1 MKKIY
6 KMLIIF
12 ALTFLFIP
20 LTSCAQIPLKVKVD
34 EYVLDE
40 KKNEYVYMG
49 VDRYYDMSYQYYT
62 DGEATV
68 KSVEILS
75 EYKGKPVTKIYDRA
89 FFGNKIIEEVIIP
102 SSIKEIGEEAFW
114 GCRNLKSVELNEG
127 LEVIGGNAFR
137 DTSIKTIKLPK
148 TVKTIEQRAFMSCER
163 MHFIELNEGLEKIGE
178 DAFMLSGLVSIV
190 IPKSVKEVGDY
201 ILSSNEQLKEVI
213 NLSDVKLFL
222 DSSASVTHA
231 YDQDGS
237 YLNLLLMHYSNS
249 LDDRAEFVEIND
261 CIFMSYCD
269 ECYLVSCDICDNSKD
284 LKLDFSV
291 TFGAKT
297 YDNYIISE
305 YAFAYSSLHSVSLKN
320 VKRTKSGAFDFC
332 TWGNDYGIEDI
343 YFYKGIESIHNYS
356 VYEIYGHKFYLHF
369 EGTEEDWKD
378 ILPQKFY
385 ELKNTVIT
393 FEAFD

>member
-1 MKKIY
+1 MKKLY

-12 ALTFLFIP
+12 ALTFLLIP
-20 LTSCAQIPLKVKVD
+20 LTSCAQFPLKVKVD

-49 VDRYYDMSYQYYT
+49 LDRYYDMSYQYYS

-75 EYKGKPVTKIYDRA
+75 EYNGKPVTKIYDRA
-89 FFGNKIIEEVIIP
+89 FYGNKTIEEIIIP
-102 SSIKEIGEEAFW
+102 SSIKEIGEGAFW
-114 GCRNLKSVELNEG
+114 GCTNLKSVELNEG

-137 DTSIKTIKLPK
+137 ETGIKTIKLPK
-148 TVKTIEQRAFMSCER
+148 TLKTIRQRAFASCQR

-178 DAFMLSGLVSIV
+178 DAFAVSGLVSIV
-190 IPKSVKEVGDY
+190 IPKSVKEVGVSLNY
-201 ILSSNEQLKEVI
+201 QLKEII
-213 NLSDVKLFL
+213 NLSDVELFSN
-222 DSSASVTHA
+222 SSASATSG
-231 YDQDGS
+231 YDQYGV
-237 YLNLLLMHYSNS
+237 MHYSNS

-269 ECYLVSCDICDNSKD
+269 ECYLVACDIYDRKD

-291 TFGAKT
+291 TFGTKT

-305 YAFAYSSLHSVSLKN
+305 YAFFYSYLYSVSLKN
-320 VKRTKSGAFDFC
+320 VKRIKTEAFAIY
-332 TWGNDYGIEDI
+332 DYYGYGVEAI

-356 VYEIYGHKFYLHF
+356 VCYEFGHKFYLHF
-369 EGTEEDWKD
+369 EGTKEDWKD
-378 ILPQKFY
+378 ILPQRFY
-385 ELKNTVIT
+385 ELENTVIT
-393 FEAFD
+393 FETFD

>member
-1 MKKIY
+1 MKRVY

-12 ALTFLFIP
+12 ALTFLLIP
-20 LTSCAQIPLKVKVD
+20 LTSCAQFQLKVKVD

-49 VDRYYDMSYQYYT
+49 LDRYYDMSYQSYS
-62 DGEATV
+62 DGDTTV

-75 EYKGKPVTKIYDRA
+75 EYNGKPVTKIYDRA
-89 FFGNKIIEEVIIP
+89 FLGNKIIEEIKIP
-102 SSIKEIGEEAFW
+102 SSIKEIGDDAFW

-127 LEVIGGNAFR
+127 LEKIGEDAFR
-137 DTSIKTIKLPK
+137 ETSIKTIKLPK
-148 TVKTIEQRAFMSCER
+148 TLKTIEQRAFMSCER

-178 DAFMLSGLVSIV
+178 DAFAFSGLVSIV

-201 ILSSNEQLKEVI
+201 ILSSNDQLKEVI
-213 NLSDVKLFL
+213 NLSDVELFPY
-222 DSSASVTHA
+222 SSASVTFG

-261 CIFMSYCD
+261 CIFMSYCN
-269 ECYLVSCDICDNSKD
+269 ECYLVACDICDGSKD

-291 TFGAKT
+291 TIGTKT
-297 YDNYIISE
+297 YVNYIISE
-305 YAFAYSSLHSVSLKN
+305 YAFLSSTLHSVSLKN
-320 VKRTKSGAFDFC
+320 VKRIKTGAFDFRN
-332 TWGNDYGIEDI
+332 WGGGYGIEAI

-356 VYEIYGHKFYLHF
+356 VLDIYNHKFYLHF
-369 EGTEEDWKD
+369 EGTKEDWKD
-378 ILPQKFY
+378 ILPLKFY
-385 ELKNTVIT
+385 ELENTVIT
-393 FEAFD
+393 FETFD